1 MIEGGWARPGN
12 MSKNWYVVHTYSGY
26 ENKVKTNLEKRVE
39 SMGMQDKIFRVL
51 VPMEEEIEMKN
62 GKRKVIQ
69 RKVFPGY
76 VLVEMIV
83 TDDSWYVVRNTPGV
97 TGFVGAGS
105 KPIPLMESETKL
117 ILKQMGIEEP
127 KQKIDIALSQNVKV
141 SSGPFE
147 NFVGKVVEI
156 NQDKQKLKVL
166 ISMFGRET
174 PIELGFDQIEKI

>member
-1 MIEGGWARPGN
+1 
-12 MSKNWYVVHTYSGY
+12 
-26 ENKVKTNLEKRVE
+26 
-39 SMGMQDKIFRVL
+39 
-51 VPMEEEIEMKN
+51 
-62 GKRKVIQ
+62 
-69 RKVFPGY
+69 
-76 VLVEMIV
+76 MIV

-105 KPIPLMESETKL
+105 KPIPLQESEVSS
-117 ILKQMGIEEP
+117 IMKQMGIEEP

-141 SSGPFE
+141 TSGPFE

-174 PIELGFDQIEKI
+174 PIELELYQVEKL

>member
-1 MIEGGWARPGN
+1 
-12 MSKNWYVVHTYSGY
+12 MSKNWYVIHTYSGY
-26 ENKVKTNLEKRVE
+26 ENKVKANLEKRVE

-51 VPMEEEIEMKN
+51 VPMEEELEIKN
-62 GKRKVIQ
+62 GKKKVTQ

-105 KPIPLMESETKL
+105 KPVPLQESEVKT
-117 ILKQMGIEEP
+117 IMRQMGIDEP
-127 KQKIDIALSQNVKV
+127 RPKIDIALSQNVKV
-141 SSGPFE
+141 MSGPFE
-147 NFVGKVVEI
+147 NFVGRVVEI
-156 NQDKQKLKVL
+156 NQDKGKLKVL

-174 PIELGFDQIEKI
+174 PIELEFDQVEKL

>member
-1 MIEGGWARPGN
+1 
-12 MSKNWYVVHTYSGY
+12 MSKNWYVVHTYSDY

-62 GKRKVIQ
+62 GKRKVVQ
-69 RKVFPGY
+69 RKIFPGY

-97 TGFVGAGS
+97 TGFVAEGT
-105 KPIPLMESETKL
+105 KPIPLQESETKL
-117 ILKQMGIEEP
+117 ILRQMGIDEP
-127 KQKIDIALSQNVKV
+127 KRKIDIAQNQSVKV
-141 SSGPFE
+141 ASGPFE
-147 NFVGKVVEI
+147 NFVGKVLEV

-174 PIELGFDQIEKI
+174 PIELGFDQIERI